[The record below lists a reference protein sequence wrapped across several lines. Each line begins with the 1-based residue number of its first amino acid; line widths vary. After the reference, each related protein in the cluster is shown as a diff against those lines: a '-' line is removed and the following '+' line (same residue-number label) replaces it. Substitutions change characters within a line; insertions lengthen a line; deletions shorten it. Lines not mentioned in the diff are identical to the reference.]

1 LCLTVLLAS
10 GCGRKVQPF
19 SFDEPKMGTVFSI
32 TLYAEDSLKAHQA
45 AYLAFARIDE
55 INLALSDYSEES
67 ETWQLNAHQP
77 EGWVPL
83 SDDLATVLEL
93 SKQIANETNGA
104 FDPTIGRLVQLWRRA
119 RRKNE
124 LPDSLLL
131 KEALALS
138 GFDAIVLAD
147 KRLRIV
153 NKGMKLDFGGVGK
166 GYAVDE
172 ALNVLKEQGYR
183 RSFVSTAS
191 SIAVGD
197 APQDRPSWE
206 FLMEEDLGQADGVS
220 ETIACNNC
228 FIASSGDLFQSL
240 ELNGKRY
247 SHIIDPST
255 GQALTN
261 GAFTIVLA
269 PSATLAD
276 AYSTAFSVMPVDEI
290 KEFVKTHP
298 DVKVKVWKS
307 DEAGVGEKYSNL

>member
-1 LCLTVLLAS
+1 
-10 GCGRKVQPF
+10 
-19 SFDEPKMGTVFSI
+19 MGAVFSI
-32 TLYAEDSLKAHQA
+32 TLYAEDSLKAREA

-67 ETWQLNAHQP
+67 ETWKLNAHQP
-77 EGWVPL
+77 EGWVPV
-83 SDDLATVLEL
+83 SDDLAIMLEL

-104 FDPTIGRLVQLWRRA
+104 FDPTIGSLVQLWRRA

-131 KEALALS
+131 KEALEQS
-138 GFDAIVLAD
+138 GFDAIELAE
-147 KRLRIV
+147 KRVRIV
-153 NKGMKLDFGGVGK
+153 SKGVKLDFGGIGK

-172 ALNVLKEQGYR
+172 ALHVLKEQGYR
-183 RSFVSTAS
+183 RSFVSASS

-197 APQDRPSWE
+197 APLDRLSWE
-206 FLMEEDLGQADGVS
+206 FLMEEGPGKDNGVS
-220 ETIACNNC
+220 DTINCNNC
-228 FIASSGDLFQSL
+228 FIASSGDLFQYL

-247 SHIIDPST
+247 SHIIDPSS

-276 AYSTAFSVMPVDEI
+276 AYSTSFSVMPVDKI
-290 KEFVKTHP
+290 KGFVKTHP
-298 DVKVKVWKS
+298 EVKVKVWKS
-307 DEAGVGEKYSNL
+307 DEKGVVEEYFSF